1 MIDALDAAGLL
12 ARFAALHPV
21 AATGMGFHDHD
32 GSWGANGPAGR
43 AARLDWCDREEGR
56 LIAIPVAS
64 LSADDLCDRDLAL
77 GTIRAIRFELQ
88 EVQPEAWDALHTVS
102 VIGGGLFPLIARGFG
117 TAERR
122 ASDLASRLAAVP
134 DLLDAAIVL
143 ANEIAKRPLKRED
156 KRSGLEKFLEGNPIT
171 RNIIF
176 KKAKEMVDRQTNGNY
191 PAPYEIMEC
200 VKVGMNS
207 GEKAG
212 YAEEV
217 KRFEKLI

>member
-102 VIGGGLFPLIARGFG
+102 VIGGGLFPSLHA
-117 TAERR
+117 
-122 ASDLASRLAAVP
+122 ASEQQSVVPATLLAGSLRSLTCLMRLSLTSPVSLSYACPPMMVHRDVGGISHQPALSRSP
-134 DLLDAAIVL
+134 HG
-143 ANEIAKRPLKRED
+143 R
-156 KRSGLEKFLEGNPIT
+156 
-171 RNIIF
+171 
-176 KKAKEMVDRQTNGNY
+176 
-191 PAPYEIMEC
+191 
-200 VKVGMNS
+200 
-207 GEKAG
+207 
-212 YAEEV
+212 
-217 KRFEKLI
+217 